1 MKKKFKLIK
10 KIILLLILQFLF
22 TKVCLSENIKDFN
35 IQGNDRVSDETI
47 IMFSSLSVGDKI
59 NENDLNEA
67 LKKLYYTDYFKQVEI
82 FLDNQI
88 VTINVTE
95 NPIIQNIKIE
105 GIGRDSIYKKINEIT
120 SKIEKYPFVE
130 NKINE
135 QITLLKNI
143 LKSYGY
149 YFVKLE
155 TSINENSNNT
165 VDLKYK
171 FNLGEIAKIQK
182 INFIGDK
189 IYSDTVLRNIII
201 SEESK
206 FWKFIT
212 KNKFLDLNRI
222 SADVNRLENF
232 YKNRGYYNVEIKSTT
247 AVITNENQFE
257 LIFNIKAGSKLF
269 FDKIQ
274 FSENKNIL
282 ESDLNFFNKQ
292 FLKLTGKAYSE
303 KKINRLID
311 DINNFTLNNEF
322 IFLNASYNALIKENN
337 KIDIIINLDDLDKKF
352 VDRINILGNFITD
365 EKVIEPL

>member
-1 MKKKFKLIK
+1 MKKKFKLLK

-206 FWKFIT
+206 F
-212 KNKFLDLNRI
+212 
-222 SADVNRLENF
+222 
-232 YKNRGYYNVEIKSTT
+232 
-247 AVITNENQFE
+247 
-257 LIFNIKAGSKLF
+257 
-269 FDKIQ
+269 
-274 FSENKNIL
+274 
-282 ESDLNFFNKQ
+282 
-292 FLKLTGKAYSE
+292 
-303 KKINRLID
+303 
-311 DINNFTLNNEF
+311 
-322 IFLNASYNALIKENN
+322 
-337 KIDIIINLDDLDKKF
+337 
-352 VDRINILGNFITD
+352 
-365 EKVIEPL
+365 